1 VVETS
6 ASGPTLT
13 RNEKGLVA
21 FGKTFSRSASVSE
34 SKPISV
40 CLSNL
45 LGHIG
50 IDIAGSM
57 LAVGSRSSTYR
68 PTTSMS
74 ITDRQDSS
82 KLLPTV
88 LLPSSSHPE
97 DLYTRASQNGR
108 ESMVM
113 RMEKIFD
120 EVEAR
125 LSGMADEEE
134 ESPFDLENFSS
145 ELEDSTSE
153 RRLRHLSKPVVI
165 GDSIPP
171 PLHCPAVV
179 QHVAPLPSSHLI
191 SGSPWKLPSLTTI
204 SGATRSR

>member
-1 VVETS
+1 MVEAS
-6 ASGPTLT
+6 ASNPTLT

-50 IDIAGSM
+50 IDLVGSM
-57 LAVGSRSSTYR
+57 MAVGSRSSTYR
-68 PTTSMS
+68 PTTAMS
-74 ITDRQDSS
+74 ITQQQESS

-120 EVEAR
+120 EVESR
-125 LSGMADEEE
+125 LSNMDDDDD
-134 ESPFDLENFSS
+134 SPFDLENFSS

-153 RRLRHLSKPVVI
+153 KRLRHLSKPVVI

-171 PLHCPAVV
+171 PLNCPAVV
-179 QHVAPLPSSHLI
+179 QHVLP
-191 SGSPWKLPSLTTI
+191 PPYLTTYLQLVLG
-204 SGATRSR
+204 SRPRSS